1 MEPAA
6 ADGPLLFP
14 VKVCRQVGNLVSRS
28 SNRPLSHRQIL
39 TVPLWERAVQARD
52 TDAHSFVRVSW
63 QVENVHS
70 GLMLGFQLLTL
81 RELPALQAYQTLA
94 RSLFAE
100 ISHGNLAAEQVVRTA
115 EHRFALGGLQMII
128 RLGNCRG
135 GKHAFS
141 LVEVMVAVFVVAVL
155 FTALFTGL
163 SQGIAMSASASE
175 RLRANQIALERIEG
189 LRLVKWSDLSN
200 TNLVPLTFTNKYY
213 PSAAGQAQGI
223 SYIGRVTIGNPG
235 LGTSYNDGM
244 RKITVTLSWTSGTTA
259 RTETLTT
266 YVSRNGL
273 QNYVYYN

>member
-1 MEPAA
+1 
-6 ADGPLLFP
+6 
-14 VKVCRQVGNLVSRS
+14 
-28 SNRPLSHRQIL
+28 
-39 TVPLWERAVQARD
+39 
-52 TDAHSFVRVSW
+52 
-63 QVENVHS
+63 
-70 GLMLGFQLLTL
+70 MLGFQLLTR
-81 RELPALQAYQTLA
+81 REPFALQICQTLA

-100 ISHGNLAAEQVVRTA
+100 NSHGNLAAEEVSRTA
-115 EHRFALGGLQMII
+115 EHRFAVGGLQMII
-128 RLGNCRG
+128 RSGNCRG
-135 GKHAFS
+135 GEHAFS

-163 SQGIAMSASASE
+163 SQGVALSASATQ

-213 PSAAGQAQGI
+213 PSAVGQAQGI
-223 SYIGRVTIGNPG
+223 SYFGRVTIGNPG

-244 RKITVTLSWTSGTTA
+244 RKITVTLSWTSGRTA
-259 RTETLTT
+259 RTETLST